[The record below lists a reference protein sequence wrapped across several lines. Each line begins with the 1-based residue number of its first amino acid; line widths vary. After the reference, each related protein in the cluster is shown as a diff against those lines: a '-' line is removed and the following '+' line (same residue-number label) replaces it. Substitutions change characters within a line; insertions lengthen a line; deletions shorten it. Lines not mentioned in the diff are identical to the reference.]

1 LSKPKSLCDWS
12 KSDLKEGART
22 LAALVRR
29 ADHYCVKCARVSN
42 DKRVLCKAKKLP
54 SIDGSD

>member
-12 KSDLKEGART
+12 KSDLKNDAAK
-22 LAALVRR
+22 LAALVRQ
-29 ADHYCVKCARVSN
+29 ADHYCVKCARVAN

-54 SIDGSD
+54 PAEGS